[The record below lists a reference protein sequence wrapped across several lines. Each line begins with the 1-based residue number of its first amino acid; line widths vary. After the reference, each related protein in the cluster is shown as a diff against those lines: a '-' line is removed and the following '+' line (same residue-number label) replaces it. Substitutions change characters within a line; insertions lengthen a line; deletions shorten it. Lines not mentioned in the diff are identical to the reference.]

1 MESKCIWI
9 IKRDGVRC
17 YNVAKLIGVFDMYE
31 HKPRLEGKVAIITGA
46 GSSGPGVGNG
56 KAAALLF
63 AREGAKV
70 LLVDSV
76 VERAEETLEAIKAEG
91 GDASV
96 FEANVINDTD
106 CQHMVAAA
114 IDRYGRLDI
123 LDNNVGI
130 SRRGTVVDISESDW
144 DYVMAVNVKSI
155 VLCSK
160 YAIPRMVETGGGS
173 IINISSIAGLRAHS
187 STPYTTSK
195 AAVIGLT
202 MTMAAD
208 HGPDGVRVNC
218 IAPGL
223 VYSPMVAPRMDD
235 DLRQVRKNAAPLR
248 TEGDSWDIG
257 YAALYL
263 ASDEARWVNG
273 ITIPVDAGLTAVSPV
288 TYQTLSQQQ
297 RY

>member
-1 MESKCIWI
+1 MRE
-9 IKRDGVRC
+9 RRG
-17 YNVAKLIGVFDMYE
+17 
-31 HKPRLEGKVAIITGA
+31 RLEGKVAIITGA

-56 KAAALLF
+56 KAAAVLF

-70 LLVDSV
+70 LLADAVL
-76 VERAEETLEAIKAEG
+76 ERAEETLAMITEEG
-91 GDASV
+91 GEASV
-96 FEANVINDTD
+96 FEANVTNAGD
-106 CQHMVAAA
+106 CSRMVDAAME
-114 IDRYGRLDI
+114 RYGRLDI

-130 SRRGTVVDISESDW
+130 SRRGTVVEVSEEDW
-144 DYVMAVNVKSI
+144 DQVMAVNVKSI

-160 YAIPRMVETGGGS
+160 YAIPRMIESGEGGC

-187 STPYTTSK
+187 STPYTASK

-208 HGPDGVRVNC
+208 HGPDGIRVNC

-235 DLRQVRKNAAPLR
+235 DLRRIRQNASPLR
-248 TEGDSWDIG
+248 TEGDSWDVG

-273 ITIPVDAGLTAVSPV
+273 VTLPVDAGLTAVSPV
-288 TYQTLSQQQ
+288 TYQTLAQQQ
-297 RY
+297 YQRPS